1 MNSERP
7 SFRPRAAWL
16 ALPGIWGLGLLGL
29 SWLGLFPGVGLAAR
43 LADTD
48 GLSPAFT
55 AQLANSQ
62 WAVAWTLL
70 AAGIAAAIWR
80 PRPAPGPAGWDRLA
94 LPVICLAGFA
104 GAWAVQSGLFGNIPH
119 VTDATSHW
127 FQARIFATGRLAAP
141 APPCPAAFYQ
151 HNVVVGLHGLW
162 HTKYFPGQAL
172 WLIWP
177 LRLVMMPLAFA
188 LFLAAAHRIVARHL
202 DRPTAHAA
210 AAGLAASPLLLLLAG
225 SFMSH
230 LTLLMWMAGG
240 WAFGLRAVD
249 AERPGR
255 SFGFAAAAGFC
266 GGIGVLTR
274 AHDAALAGLAIAGFI
289 WFARPARPFRFGP
302 ILAGL
307 LAGAALPLG
316 FLLFWNQHL
325 YGSFWASG
333 YNWAGAAP
341 QSQTPIIRDT
351 VGFSDGFSGARALK
365 QSFWTALRL
374 NQALLGWP
382 AALPLLAPALL
393 WRPVRRDNG
402 ICLAAAALL
411 YLPYFFFHYY
421 GFELEARYAA
431 VAAPFLVVML
441 ARTLVA
447 GCRRP
452 AARRPLLAWTAAFF
466 LYAGCFYW
474 PKHVVPRY
482 AGAYEEATPALQ
494 RAAQAANLQ
503 LPAVVLLPDAG
514 FGYSAGFIHNDPLLA
529 GPIVYAR
536 DVPGGPA
543 CLAAAFPQRRL
554 YRYRPDAAAAPSGR
568 FLPIAGPQAES
579 FRRP

>member
-94 LPVICLAGFA
+94 LPIICLAGFA

-249 AERPGR
+249 AERPG
-255 SFGFAAAAGFC
+255 SAFSFAAAAGFC
-266 GGIGVLTR
+266 GGMGVLTR

-431 VAAPFLVVML
+431 ASAPFLVVML

-452 AARRPLLAWTAAFF
+452 AALRPLLAWTAAFF
-466 LYAGCFYW
+466 LYAGFFYW
-474 PKHVVPRY
+474 PKHVAPRY
-482 AGAYEEATPALQ
+482 AGAYEEATPALP
-494 RAAQAANLQ
+494 RAAQAANLE

-514 FGYSAGFIHNDPLLA
+514 FGYSSGFIHNDPLLA
-529 GPIVYAR
+529 APIVYAR

>member
-7 SFRPRAAWL
+7 SFQPRPAWL
-16 ALPGIWGLGLLGL
+16 AMPGIWGLGLLGL
-29 SWLGLFPGVGLAAR
+29 SWLGVFPGVRLAAS
-43 LADTD
+43 LADAG
-48 GLSPAFT
+48 GLSAAYM

-62 WAVAWTLL
+62 WAVAWTCL
-70 AAGIAAAIWR
+70 AAGLLAGLGGALAAR
-80 PRPAPGPAGWDRLA
+80 LRGPARRDRGWPLA
-94 LPVICLAGFA
+94 ICLAGFA

-119 VTDATSHW
+119 ITDATSHW

-141 APPCPAAFYQ
+141 APPCAAAFFQ

-202 DRPTAHAA
+202 DRPTAHVAA
-210 AAGLAASPLLLLLAG
+210 ALLAASPLLLLLAG

-230 LTLLMWMAGG
+230 LTLLTWMAGC

-249 AERPGR
+249 AESPGAA
-255 SFGFAAAAGFC
+255 FGFAAAAGFC
-266 GGIGVLTR
+266 GGMGVLTR
-274 AHDAALAGLAIAGFI
+274 AHDAALAGIVLVGFI
-289 WFARPARPFRFGP
+289 WFSRPSRPFRFGP
-302 ILAGL
+302 VMAGL

-316 FLLFWNQHL
+316 FLLFWNHRL

-351 VGFSDGFSGARALK
+351 VGFSDGFSAARALK

-382 AALPLLAPALL
+382 AALPLLVPALL
-393 WRPVRRDNG
+393 WRPVRRGNW
-402 ICLAAAALL
+402 ICLAAAGLL

-431 VAAPFLVVML
+431 ASAPFLVAIL

-447 GCRRP
+447 GCRQLVV
-452 AARRPLLAWTAAFF
+452 RRPLIAWAAAFF
-466 LYAGCFYW
+466 LYAGFFYW
-474 PKHVVPRY
+474 PRLIVPRY
-482 AGAYEEATPALQ
+482 AGAYEEATPAIHH
-494 RAAQAANLQ
+494 AAQTATLE
-503 LPAVVLLPDAG
+503 LPALVLLPDAG
-514 FGYSAGFIHNDPLLA
+514 FGYSSGFPHNDPKLQA
-529 GPIVYAR
+529 PILYAR
-536 DVPGGPA
+536 DIPA
-543 CLAAAFPQRRL
+543 ELPCLADAYPQRQIYRLAEPISAAFP
-554 YRYRPDAAAAPSGR
+554 R
-568 FLPIAGPQAES
+568 FLPLPATAKES
-579 FRRP
+579 P

>member
-1 MNSERP
+1 M
-7 SFRPRAAWL
+7 
-16 ALPGIWGLGLLGL
+16 PGIWGLGLLGL
-29 SWLGLFPGVGLAAR
+29 SWLGVFPGVRLAAR
-43 LADTD
+43 LADAD
-48 GLSPAFT
+48 GLSAAYV

-62 WAVAWTLL
+62 WAVAWTWL
-70 AAGIAAAIWR
+70 AAGLLAGLGGALAARLRW
-80 PRPAPGPAGWDRLA
+80 PARWDRGLPLA
-94 LPVICLAGFA
+94 ICLAGSA

-119 VTDATSHW
+119 ITDATSHW

-141 APPCPAAFYQ
+141 APPCAAAFFQ
-151 HNVVVGLHGLW
+151 HNVVVGLQGLW

-202 DRPTAHAA
+202 DRPTAHVAA
-210 AAGLAASPLLLLLAG
+210 ALLAASPLLLLLAG

-230 LTLLMWMAGG
+230 LTLLTWMAGC

-249 AERPGR
+249 EESPGAA
-255 SFGFAAAAGFC
+255 FGFAAAAGFC
-266 GGIGVLTR
+266 GGMGVLTR
-274 AHDAALAGLAIAGFI
+274 AHDAALAGIVLVGFI
-289 WFARPARPFRFGP
+289 WFSRPARPFRFVP
-302 ILAGL
+302 VIAGV

-316 FLLFWNQHL
+316 FLLFWNHRL

-382 AALPLLAPALL
+382 AALPLLVPALL
-393 WRPVRRDNG
+393 WRPVRRGNW

-431 VAAPFLVVML
+431 ASAPFLVAIL

-447 GCRRP
+447 GCRQPSARQP
-452 AARRPLLAWTAAFF
+452 SARRPLLAWTAAFF
-466 LYAGCFYW
+466 LYAGFFFW
-474 PKHVVPRY
+474 PQHIVPRY
-482 AGAYEEATPALQ
+482 ADAYEEASPEIHRAALAAGLDIPAL
-494 RAAQAANLQ
+494 
-503 LPAVVLLPDAG
+503 VLLPDAG
-514 FGYSAGFIHNDPLLA
+514 FGYSSGFLHNDPLLQA
-529 GPIVYAR
+529 PILYAR
-536 DVPGGPA
+536 DIPA
-543 CLAAAFPQRRL
+543 ELPCLANAFPQHWFYRWQPASAPDLPARL
-554 YRYRPDAAAAPSGR
+554 TKLDRSGLAP
-568 FLPIAGPQAES
+568 
-579 FRRP
+579 